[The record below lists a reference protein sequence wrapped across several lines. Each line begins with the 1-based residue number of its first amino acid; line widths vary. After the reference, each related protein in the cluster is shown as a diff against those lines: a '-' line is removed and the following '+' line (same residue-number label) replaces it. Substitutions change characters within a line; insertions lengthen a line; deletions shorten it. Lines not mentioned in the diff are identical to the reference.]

1 MPDGDLSAFSIEQ
14 EVTMT
19 GIESL
24 SRIRDLTFVD
34 NIKEMT
40 ECIVSQINPLKVIL
54 FGSFADGSYTEDS
67 DYDFYIV
74 VNDGRDIGEETDK
87 AYRSVRYVKRRPV
100 DIVVGTNSRFERK
113 GNSQHSLMVEG
124 EVARNGIL
132 LYDQTATE
140 TRRIS
145 V

>member
-1 MPDGDLSAFSIEQ
+1 
-14 EVTMT
+14 MT

-24 SRIRDLTFVD
+24 SRIHDLTFVD

-40 ECIVSQINPLKVIL
+40 ECFVSQINPLKVIL

-74 VNDGRDIGEETDK
+74 VNDGRDIGEATDQ

-113 GNSQHSLMVEG
+113 GNSRHSLMVEG

-132 LYDQTATE
+132 LYDQMTAAA
-140 TRRIS
+140 RGAS